1 MIREKNLMLLHYI
14 TGVLILVAGGVHL
27 STVFLLSP
35 YEESMKF
42 DSSPFA
48 VMSVYRNVLLAGS
61 LEALLLLVAFHG
73 FNGLRVIL
81 QELYQGKTYK
91 KAVSLAVTIV
101 ALALVV
107 YGTRTIL
114 IAHQLASP

>member
-1 MIREKNLMLLHYI
+1 MREKNIMLLHYI
-14 TGVLILVAGGVHL
+14 TGILILVAGGIHPLNSLPPQPLRGEHEVRQL
-27 STVFLLSP
+27 PL
-35 YEESMKF
+35 
-42 DSSPFA
+42 A

-61 LEALLLLVAFHG
+61 LEALLILVAFHG

-81 QELYQGKTYK
+81 QELHQGKTYK

-114 IAHQLASP
+114 IAHQLANL

>member
-1 MIREKNLMLLHYI
+1 MREKNVMLLHYI
-14 TGVLILVAGGVHL
+14 TGILILVAGGIHL

-42 DSSPFA
+42 DSSP
-48 VMSVYRNVLLAGS
+48 LA
-61 LEALLLLVAFHG
+61 
-73 FNGLRVIL
+73 VIL
-81 QELYQGKTYK
+81 QELHQGKTYK

-114 IAHQLASP
+114 IAHQLAIL